1 MNMFNFTGNIGRDC
15 RLGQGGST
23 SVVNFTV
30 AVKSGYGDKEQTVW
44 VDCAL
49 WGNRADSLAPYLLKG
64 QQVAVSGELGE
75 REYESN
81 GKSGKVVTCRVAD
94 LTLVGGKPQGGGG
107 SAAPQ
112 QQQTRQQPQ
121 QQRQAKPQQQKP
133 AQQDYDS
140 FDDDM
145 PF

>member
-30 AVKSGYGDKEQTVW
+30 AVKSGYGDKETTVW

-49 WGNRADSLAPYLLKG
+49 WGTRADSLAPYLLKG

-75 REYESN
+75 RDYEN
-81 GKSGKVVTCRVAD
+81 KDGKAGKVVTCRVAD
-94 LTLVGGKPQGGGG
+94 VTLIGKKDQGQ
-107 SAAPQ
+107 AAP
-112 QQQTRQQPQ
+112 QQQTRQQPHQ
-121 QQRQAKPQQQKP
+121 QPQRQAPRQQQAP
-133 AQQDYDS
+133 VDNYDDS
-140 FDDDM
+140 V

>member
-30 AVKSGYGDKEQTVW
+30 AVKSGYGDKETTVW

-94 LTLVGGKPQGGGG
+94 LTLVGGKPQQQGQ
-107 SAAPQ
+107 ATA
-112 QQQTRQQPQ
+112 QQQTRQKPQ
-121 QQRQAKPQQQKP
+121 QEQQAKPQQQK
-133 AQQDYDS
+133 ASQQDYDS
-140 FDDDM
+140 FDDDI

>member
-15 RLGQGGST
+15 RLGNAGGT

-49 WGNRADSLAPYLLKG
+49 WGTRADSLAPYLVKG
-64 QQVAVSGELGE
+64 QQVGVSGEVGE
-75 REYESN
+75 REYEKD
-81 GKSGKVVTCRVAD
+81 GKTGKVITCRVAD
-94 LTLVGGKPQGGGG
+94 VTLMGKKDQGQ
-107 SAAPQ
+107 AAP

-121 QQRQAKPQQQKP
+121 QQPQRQAPRQQQAP
-133 AQQDYDS
+133 ADNYDDS
-140 FDDDM
+140 V

>member
-30 AVKSGYGDKEQTVW
+30 GVNSGYGEKKQTVW

-49 WGNRADSLAPYLLKG
+49 WGSRADSLAPYLLKG

-75 REYESN
+75 REYEKD

-94 LTLVGGKPQGGGG
+94 VTLMGKKDQGQ
-107 SAAPQ
+107 AAP
-112 QQQTRQQPQ
+112 QQQTRQQAQP
-121 QQRQAKPQQQKP
+121 QRQAPRQQQAP
-133 AQQDYDS
+133 ADNYDDS
-140 FDDDM
+140 V

>member
-30 AVKSGYGDKEQTVW
+30 AVKSGYGDKETTVW

-81 GKSGKVVTCRVAD
+81 GKNGKVVTCRVAD
-94 LTLVGGKPQGGGG
+94 ITLVGGKPQQQGQ
-107 SAAPQ
+107 SAP
-112 QQQTRQQPQ
+112 QQTRQQQPH
-121 QQRQAKPQQQKP
+121 RQEKPQQQKP
-133 AQQDYDS
+133 SQQDYDS
-140 FDDDM
+140 FDDDI

>member
-30 AVKSGYGDKEQTVW
+30 AVKSGYGDKETTVW

-75 REYESN
+75 REYEKD
-81 GKSGKVVTCRVAD
+81 GKTGKVVTCRVAD
-94 LTLVGGKPQGGGG
+94 VTLIGKKDQGQ
-107 SAAPQ
+107 SAP
-112 QQQTRQQPQ
+112 QQQTRQQAQP
-121 QQRQAKPQQQKP
+121 QRQAPRQQQAP
-133 AQQDYDS
+133 VESYDDS
-140 FDDDM
+140 V